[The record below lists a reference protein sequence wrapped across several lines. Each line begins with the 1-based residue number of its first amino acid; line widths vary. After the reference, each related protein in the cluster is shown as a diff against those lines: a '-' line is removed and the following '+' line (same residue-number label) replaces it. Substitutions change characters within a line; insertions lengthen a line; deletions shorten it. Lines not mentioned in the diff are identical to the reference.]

1 MCIFENDQWLVDG
14 TGIRSKPPAPTYEIA
29 TSRLLEDNRTK
40 TSYDLPVDM
49 AEKSWVNVDMFTE
62 AYRAALGRQHR
73 SLVSMLPRY
82 SVQRFALLS
91 RLSILSKLS
100 YDKVDE
106 FQHIIG

>member
-14 TGIRSKPPAPTYEIA
+14 TGIRSKHPAPTNEIA

-62 AYRAALGRQHR
+62 AYRAAVGNLDPNNVDFARLER
-73 SLVSMLPRY
+73 SLTDAKAMPKQS
-82 SVQRFALLS
+82 
-91 RLSILSKLS
+91 
-100 YDKVDE
+100 
-106 FQHIIG
+106 